1 MSDDQHATQG
11 MRHGQVTPLEARS
24 LFVVS
29 AVLNRWSASDLLT
42 LFQSRIGHRSPI
54 VHWDGEGARELHR

>member
-1 MSDDQHATQG
+1 LSDDQHATQG

-42 LFQSRIGHRSPI
+42 LLYPGRRQ
-54 VHWDGEGARELHR
+54 